1 MTKTLNIKTLIALIW
16 LILASCG
23 REAEP
28 ESPGICDQK
37 VMINKGQY
45 KNGPSDLLTIQK
57 AEISGDCLTIR
68 FGASGCDG
76 KSWEVRLIDSG
87 EVLYSDPPQR
97 NIRLSLRNKEMCE
110 AYLTREISFDISDL
124 QVNGNKLLLNL
135 SNSGTQ
141 IAYSY

>member
-1 MTKTLNIKTLIALIW
+1 MTRTLNIIALLSLMW
-16 LILASCG
+16 LTQTSCS

-28 ESPGICDQK
+28 KLPEGCYLK
-37 VMINKGQY
+37 VTINNGQF
-45 KNGPSDLLTIQK
+45 KNGPSDALTIQDAK
-57 AEISGDCLTIR
+57 ITGDCLNIR

-76 KSWEVRLIDSG
+76 KSWEVKLYDSG

-110 AYLTREISFDISDL
+110 AYLTREISFDVSAL

-135 SNSGTQ
+135 VNSGIRLEYT
-141 IAYSY
+141 Y

>member
-1 MTKTLNIKTLIALIW
+1 MTRKLGIIVITGLIW
-16 LILASCG
+16 LLQASCG
-23 REAEP
+23 RDAETEP
-28 ESPGICDQK
+28 PGICDQK
-37 VMINKGQY
+37 VIINKGQY
-45 KNGPSDLLTIQK
+45 KNGPSDQLTIQS
-57 AEISGDCLTIR
+57 AEITGDCLTIR

-76 KSWEVRLIDSG
+76 KTWEVKLIDSG

-135 SNSGTQ
+135 SNSETQ

>member
-1 MTKTLNIKTLIALIW
+1 MIRKLTFIASIGLIW
-16 LILASCG
+16 LLQASCG
-23 REAEP
+23 RDAEP
-28 ESPGICDQK
+28 EPPGICDQK
-37 VMINKGQY
+37 VIINKGQY
-45 KNGPSDLLTIQK
+45 KNGPSDLLTIQE